1 MPMKMIV
8 CTGMFCLVAG
18 FVSNVS
24 AQTSTPLERLRQ
36 RLEDRRSAQADFTT
50 NIVVGT
56 NSRTY
61 HVHLPPGY
69 NATNSLPLVLAFHG
83 GTGQGS
89 GMNTL
94 TGLSRVAD
102 RENMIVVYPEGID
115 RHWNDGRDTL
125 KGMGDDVAFVRAL
138 LDRLA
143 ADYHID
149 RKRVYATG
157 ISNGGFFTQRL
168 ACELPDR
175 FAAIAAVAATLPEG
189 YDCHPAHPIS
199 VMMIHGTDDPFV
211 PFNGGELKGHGNG
224 MTGYGG
230 RALSVSNAASFW
242 IKHNEAKPIRSMDLP
257 DADPKDGTTVNE
269 SVYSGTNAE
278 VIVYVIK
285 NGGHT
290 WPGGMQYA
298 PESLIGKTCRDFN
311 ASEAIIE
318 FFKRHE
324 LK

>member
-1 MPMKMIV
+1 MKMTL
-8 CTGMFCLVAG
+8 CAGLFCLLAAAG
-18 FVSNVS
+18 RG
-24 AQTSTPLERLRQ
+24 APADTPLERLRE
-36 RLEDRRSAQADFTT
+36 RLEDRRSARADLTT
-50 NIVVGT
+50 NIVVNT
-56 NSRTY
+56 NTRTY
-61 HVHLPPGY
+61 HVHLPPGFSP
-69 NATNSLPLVLAFHG
+69 TNPLPLVVAFHG

-89 GMNTL
+89 GMNLL

-102 RENMIVVYPEGID
+102 REQMIVVYPEGID

-125 KGMGDDVAFVRAL
+125 KGMGDDVAFVKAM
-138 LDRLA
+138 LDRMETE
-143 ADYHID
+143 YHVD

-211 PFNGGELKGHGNG
+211 PFNGGALAGHGDG

-242 IKHNEAKPIRSMDLP
+242 IKHNQCTPMMEMDLP
-257 DADPKDGTTVNE
+257 DADPKDGATVNK
-269 SVYSGTNAE
+269 SIYGGGKDGAE
-278 VIVYVIK
+278 VVVSVVK
-285 NGGHT
+285 GGGHT